1 MGMKDADKPEE
12 FETMV
17 QNARATL
24 GINFLNN
31 PCELTDEDCVA
42 IYKESYR

>member
-1 MGMKDADKPEE
+1 MSDYRIKPEE
-12 FETMV
+12 FETMAK
-17 QNARATL
+17 NARATL
-24 GINFLNN
+24 GINFLND